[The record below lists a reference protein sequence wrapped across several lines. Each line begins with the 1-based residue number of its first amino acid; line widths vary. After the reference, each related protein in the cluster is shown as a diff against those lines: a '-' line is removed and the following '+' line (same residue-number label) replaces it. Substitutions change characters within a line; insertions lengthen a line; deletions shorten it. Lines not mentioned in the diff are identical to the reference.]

1 MLKKM
6 PAKAL
11 PRMIAVCAFTAML
24 AISLFSLRISSIV
37 LLLTAGLV
45 SLTVFLFGKPAEGG
59 AK

>member
-1 MLKKM
+1 
-6 PAKAL
+6 
-11 PRMIAVCAFTAML
+11 ML

-45 SLTVFLFGKPAEGG
+45 SLAVFLFGKPAEGG